1 MFWIFTRIFYTLLY
15 NITIRW
21 QKFVLEALEQVVFK
35 FSNKEILYYIMFKDK
50 NSNSLGMPPLLYY
63 LSIIS
68 ITLVSILL
76 ISNLI
81 IAFVSTNADTKKQR
95 IIESFKNSFKGTIL
109 IISVP
114 ILFFIF
120 LLVFG
125 IFQDLLTNGV
135 NTYFDK
141 KGSSFTQMV
150 HDLGWIEQ
158 GKRGTPS
165 WKELD
170 DEYNPIITIFGF
182 IFLAINLFR
191 IAKQVISATLELLLY
206 YFMGPFVAAKMG
218 HDFGKSFNS
227 WRDKVINKFI
237 LILGIIFVSSIT
249 ISTINVLSDAISNGL
264 INSFIGQSMQKA
276 IIKLIIIVVGLYF
289 ITTANET
296 FISILGESDGGEKK
310 SIIKENLQK
319 AFNKMTNRKKDSPN
333 NSGQHMPKMPFN
345 SPGKLPWAA
354 EPSNNFA
361 VNALNKF
368 PPISS
373 NPIKSQVSN
382 AVIKTITQP
391 STKNNDKFN
400 KSLSKK

>member
-15 NITIRW
+15 NVTIRW
-21 QKFVLEALEQVVFK
+21 QKLVLEALEKVVFK
-35 FSNKEILYYIMFKDK
+35 FSNKDILYYIMFKDK
-50 NSNSLGMPPLLYY
+50 TNNSLGMPPLLYY

-68 ITLVSILL
+68 ITLISILL
-76 ISNLI
+76 ISNLV
-81 IAFVSTNADTKKQR
+81 IAFVSTDAETKKQR
-95 IIESFKNSFKGTIL
+95 IIESFKNSLKGTVL

-125 IFQDLLTNGV
+125 VFQDLLTNGV
-135 NTYFDK
+135 NSYFDK
-141 KGSSFTQMV
+141 KNNSFTQMI
-150 HDLGWIEQ
+150 HDLGWVDD
-158 GKRGTPS
+158 GKQGTPA
-165 WKELD
+165 WD
-170 DEYNPIITIFGF
+170 DLGKGYNPIITVFGF
-182 IFLAINLFR
+182 VFLAINLFR

-237 LILGIIFVSSIT
+237 LILGIIFVASIT
-249 ISTINVLSDAISNGL
+249 ISTINVLSDAILNGL
-264 INSFIGQSMQKA
+264 INSFIGDAMQKA
-276 IIKLIIIVVGLYF
+276 IIRLIIIVVGLFF

-296 FISILGESDGGEKK
+296 FISILGESDGSEKK

-319 AFNKMTNRKKDSPN
+319 EFNKMSNGKKESVN
-333 NSGQHMPKMPFN
+333 KSGQYMPNMPFN
-345 SPGKLPWAA
+345 SSGKMPWAP
-354 EPSNNFA
+354 EPSNNLA
-361 VNALNKF
+361 VNALNKL

-382 AVIKTITQP
+382 AVMKTITQP
-391 STKNNDKFN
+391 NSKNNDKFQ